1 MPFALKSH
9 LAPFSAGRWPWVCMA
24 FLMLWGCGVDVD
36 IPKRPTDTSH
46 FDFVL
51 RLNEHQTNAPVA
63 NAQVILYRYQT
74 NERHP
79 DRIDKFVSFKGNTD
93 DSGRV
98 VINQKLLGVD
108 YIEVFPPSPNIHFP
122 LKLFAP
128 RPIPSVLQLF
138 MDSKAYLRLHF
149 DFAALASKG
158 PNGRFDEVSYEMRDD
173 KGLLAPAG
181 SVSHSTVLLPVQV
194 SGGRTVFV
202 KLRGRKQGV
211 VVSEWLNEVY
221 VPLYQTHIHTVH
233 LEHD

>member
-63 NAQVILYRYQT
+63 NAQVVFYRFKDT
-74 NERHP
+74 DRHSNK
-79 DRIDKFVSFKGNTD
+79 IDKYVSFKGHTD

-98 VINQKLLGVD
+98 VINQDLLGVN
-108 YIEVFPPSPNIHFP
+108 YIEIFSATPNVHLP
-122 LKLFAP
+122 LKYYATN
-128 RPIPSVLQLF
+128 PIPSVLQLF

-149 DFAALASKG
+149 DFAALNSKG
-158 PNGRFDEVSYEMRDD
+158 PNGRFDEVIYELRNDQGSIM
-173 KGLLAPAG
+173 PQG
-181 SVSHSTVLLPVQV
+181 SVSQSTLFLPVQV
-194 SGGRTVFV
+194 LGGRTVFV